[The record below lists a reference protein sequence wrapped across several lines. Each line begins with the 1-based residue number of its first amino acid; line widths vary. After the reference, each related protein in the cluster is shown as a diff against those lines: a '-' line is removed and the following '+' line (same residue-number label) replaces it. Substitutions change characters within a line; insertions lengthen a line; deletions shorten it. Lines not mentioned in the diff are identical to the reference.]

1 MKTNK
6 TIKTFEE
13 YKKNLDDI
21 FSKDDSEQPNEI
33 EDIEKT
39 KSELEEEQEEEQESE
54 MEEEEQEKVWGDEN
68 MVEKFKNF
76 EAVSIDKEFALKD
89 IVELNKK
96 IKDLNNQE
104 SFEDLLKESVVSI
117 IKNLGFKDSE
127 SNINSVTEHITSSMS
142 GELIP
147 EDTDLISE
155 IFDIL
160 NNNDKISE
168 QYNKSEYFEQSEMDE
183 LKKLLPKLKQANNIL
198 NRQEII
204 HWFND
209 NDIDYF
215 NMTDME
221 MFIYYIENN

>member
-13 YKKNLDDI
+13 YQKNIDDI
-21 FSKDDSEQPNEI
+21 FSKDDVEQADDVV
-33 EDIEKT
+33 DIKKS
-39 KSELEEEQEEEQESE
+39 KSELEEEEEEEQESE
-54 MEEEEQEKVWGDEN
+54 MEEQEEEKVWGDEGV
-68 MVEKFKNF
+68 VESFKKF

-89 IVELNKK
+89 IIEFNKVSVYRFGD
-96 IKDLNNQE
+96 IE
-104 SFEDLLKESVVSI
+104 EILKKCVISI

-127 SNINSVTEHITSSMS
+127 SNINSVTEHITSSMN

-168 QYNKSEYFEQSEMDE
+168 QYNKSEYFEQSEIDE
-183 LKKLLPKLKQANNIL
+183 LKKLLPQLKQANSIL

-204 HWFND
+204 NWFND

>member
-1 MKTNK
+1 MKSNK

-13 YKKNLDDI
+13 YKRNLDDI

-54 MEEEEQEKVWGDEN
+54 MGEEEQEKVWGDEN

-89 IVELNKK
+89 IIEFNKVS
-96 IKDLNNQE
+96 IYRFGDIE
-104 SFEDLLKESVVSI
+104 EILKECVVSI

-127 SNINSVTEHITSSMS
+127 SNINSVTEHITSSMN